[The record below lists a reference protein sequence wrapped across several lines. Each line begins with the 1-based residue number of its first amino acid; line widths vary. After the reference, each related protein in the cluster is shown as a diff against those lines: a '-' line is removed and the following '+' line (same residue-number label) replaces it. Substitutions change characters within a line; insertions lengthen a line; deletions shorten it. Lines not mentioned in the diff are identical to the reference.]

1 MSVQMKGVD
10 TLSFDAQT
18 GGGSNKSLGL
28 IKDMRPFKMKYAMF
42 FETILPLIVSLIFFT
57 LGLFMKSMSFP
68 MMVLSLI
75 MVLAWRKKR
84 KNYLIKSKSLFDS
97 PKYMKYNKK
106 AALLDYSPK
115 DLDAK
120 GLKKA
125 APGIGAGVFFLGHEL
140 TTSQE
145 IHLDDSKFRTHI
157 VLFGTTGSGK
167 TENILS
173 LCVNFLTQSS
183 GFILVDGKGDTLL
196 FAKVFALCRAYNR
209 TDDLLLLNF
218 MDSGHDREELR
229 MEKLTNT
236 FNFFV
241 DSTEAEANEIVGGLL
256 PNESGGGGGLWEGRA
271 ASGIG
276 GLNESLYYLKKH
288 GYLEIDP
295 DSYRSYFELEK
306 FASLATHENIPDE
319 YKKQIRSVLA
329 SVNYKYS
336 TEQEPNPKQS
346 TATEEQFQYITMQYT
361 ETFNMLAGHYR
372 HITVSQVP
380 DISIV
385 DVVLRRRILLILLP
399 SLAKSEQSVRNL
411 GRIIIAMARNVS
423 SKAIG
428 SRVEGDYKTVI
439 EGKPTAALSSFGL
452 IFDEYGAYSTKGAQV
467 LPAQVRSLN
476 MVCVFAGQDY
486 EAFKRGGEEEAA
498 TIFANCTIKI
508 CMKLE
513 DTESTFEKFKKAAGE
528 ERALVNDTFERK
540 DSLFSSRMIASRT
553 ARIETRSVLEVSDMK
568 DLKAGEE
575 VVMYGAKVHRLKA
588 FYADAMMP
596 ALLRVNHMLEV
607 RPPTHSTVMTMR
619 EGVTDA
625 YRSLKERLSQDW
637 EREEAK
643 IKQIHR
649 SGNSSFGG
657 AGRSLVSMIEK
668 LEKGL
673 GGENRP
679 IPRES
684 DFANFFMSVYLR
696 SVEVVDQ
703 RIVGAVNKRLGVED
717 EESEFDDDSL
727 LAAAVLPGWESSK
740 MLRDESEESESSGGF
755 SPAPTPAV
763 ESPSVQEENPVK
775 EPAHSKDF
783 EWDDSIFDKIE
794 KGINTKRAR
803 LSKAEQDSFNSLEAI
818 NLSVFDMQKSIQAL
832 EEVLLLQSGKG
843 KREASKLSQLRAD
856 SLVIEMGL
864 KTNVAIISEPEVQTK
879 TPVHSAQ
886 QVKGLISSLANS
898 TR

>member
-1 MSVQMKGVD
+1 MSIRMKGVD
-10 TLSFDAQT
+10 TLSFDDQA
-18 GGGSNKSLGL
+18 GGASNRSLGL
-28 IKDMRPFKMKYAMF
+28 IKDMRPFSVKYALF
-42 FETILPLIVSLIFFT
+42 FETILPLVISLSF
-57 LGLFMKSMSFP
+57 LFLALLMKGMAFP
-68 MMVLSLI
+68 FMVLSIL
-75 MVLAWRKKR
+75 MVTVWRRKR
-84 KNYLIKSKSLFDS
+84 KRYIIKSKSLFDT
-97 PKYMKYNKK
+97 PKYLNYNKNK
-106 AALLDYSPK
+106 SSEDYSPK
-115 DLDAK
+115 EN
-120 GLKKA
+120 G
-125 APGIGAGVFFLGHEL
+125 GIFFFGHEIN
-140 TTSQE
+140 TSQE
-145 IHLDDSKFRTHI
+145 IHLKDDVIRTHI

-173 LCVNFLTQSS
+173 MCVNFLTQAS

-196 FAKVFALCRAYNR
+196 FAKVFALCRAFNR

-218 MDSGHDREELR
+218 MDSGHDREDLR

-241 DSTEAEANEIVGGLL
+241 DSTEVEANEIVGGLL

-295 DSYRSYFELEK
+295 DSYREFFELEK
-306 FASLATHENIPDE
+306 FASLALHENIPDE
-319 YKKQIRSVLA
+319 YKKQIRAVLA
-329 SVNYKYS
+329 SVNYKYP

-380 DISIV
+380 DISMV

-428 SRVEGDYKTVI
+428 SRVEGDVKTVI
-439 EGKPTAALSSFGL
+439 EGKPTAALSSFGM

-476 MVCVFAGQDY
+476 IVCVFAGQDY
-486 EAFKRGGEEEAA
+486 EAFKKGGEEEAA

-513 DTESTFEKFKKAAGE
+513 DTESTFEKFKSAAGE
-528 ERALVNDTFERK
+528 ERALVNDTYERK
-540 DSLFSSRMIASRT
+540 DGLFKSRMVASKT
-553 ARIETRSVLEVSDMK
+553 ARIESRSVLDVSDMK
-568 DLKAGEE
+568 DLTAGQQ
-575 VVMYGAKVHRLKA
+575 VVMYGAKVHRLVA
-588 FYADAMMP
+588 FYADAKMP
-596 ALLRVNHMLEV
+596 SLLRVNHMLEIK
-607 RPPTHSTVMTMR
+607 PPSHSTVMAMR

-625 YRSLKERLSQDW
+625 YRTMMERLNGDW
-637 EREEAK
+637 EREETK

-649 SGNSSFGG
+649 SGSSSFGG
-657 AGRSLVSMIEK
+657 AGRSLVNMIDR
-668 LEKGL
+668 LSKGL

-679 IPRES
+679 YPTETEFS
-684 DFANFFMSVYLR
+684 NFFISVYLR
-696 SVEVVDQ
+696 SVEIVDQ
-703 RIVGAVNKRLGVED
+703 RIVGAINKELGVDED
-717 EESEFDDDSL
+717 DDDEFDDDSL
-727 LAAAVLPGWESSK
+727 LASAILPGWENSK
-740 MLRDESEESESSGGF
+740 MLRDESEKEESSGG
-755 SPAPTPAV
+755 SSRAVVPDVSDKAKPGGTPSELV
-763 ESPSVQEENPVK
+763 SENG
-775 EPAHSKDF
+775 DF

-794 KGINTKRAR
+794 KQIDLKRTR
-803 LSKAEQDSFNSLEAI
+803 LTKAEEASFNSLEAI
-818 NLSVFDMQKSIQAL
+818 NLSVFDMQNSIQGL
-832 EEVLLLQSGKG
+832 EEVLLLREGHS
-843 KREASKLSQLRAD
+843 KRDASKLSQLRAEN
-856 SLVIEMGL
+856 LVLEMGV
-864 KTNVAIISEPEVQTK
+864 KTNVAIVSEKERKK
-879 TPVHSAQ
+879 TPMQSAH

-898 TR
+898 VRS